1 MTHIEILPCPF
12 CRSDDLRMASPSEC
26 WVDCQGCD
34 AEGPT
39 AFTKEDAAQKW
50 NAVATLRDRCEKAEE
65 ERDSADSAATFA
77 TARALA
83 LITSLAEARAEAL
96 EEAAMLADNFGWTLP
111 MFTDAAIN
119 EATDDAACAVQS
131 QIADAI
137 RALKS
142 GGTNG

>member
-96 EEAAMLADNFGWTLP
+96 EEAAKLIDEKIIKDTSAGKTLSERQ
-111 MFTDAAIN
+111 DGN
-119 EATDDAACAVQS
+119 RDGLHYAV
-131 QIADAI
+131 AI

-142 GGTNG
+142 GGANG